1 MQRFTHFL
9 LGAILLGFVSCAKD
23 DPDFYDTETSFG
35 IRHDRNLSEYEAIA
49 ASNDPDLP
57 NFGSVVFFYYSLDG
71 SQDMEFTA
79 TGTLIDKQWVLTAG
93 HNFYD
98 AEEQDDPAP
107 IEGIVVHA
115 GNDPN
120 VPDHTYSVSRLVFHP
135 SWLDGM
141 QELRHANDLCL
152 VKLASPVTNI
162 APSGFFKDTDEP
174 LGSEVWFCGFGDYS
188 QQSGNDP
195 DLLSKKHA
203 MVNILDRKK
212 EEFTSSSSGTTY
224 PGGLLAY
231 DFDDPDG
238 IVNSLGDQ
246 FVGPDEALLGQGSS
260 MAGALNYEGTT
271 VQGDSGGPLFV
282 YNNGTWEVAGVLSGG
297 ADEPIEDHDDSS
309 YGDIS
314 MFTRVSTARAWIESV
329 IR

>member
-1 MQRFTHFL
+1 
-9 LGAILLGFVSCAKD
+9 
-23 DPDFYDTETSFG
+23 
-35 IRHDRNLSEYEAIA
+35 
-49 ASNDPDLP
+49 
-57 NFGSVVFFYYSLDG
+57 
-71 SQDMEFTA
+71 
-79 TGTLIDKQWVLTAG
+79 
-93 HNFYD
+93 
-98 AEEQDDPAP
+98 
-107 IEGIVVHA
+107 
-115 GNDPN
+115 
-120 VPDHTYSVSRLVFHP
+120 
-135 SWLDGM
+135 
-141 QELRHANDLCL
+141 
-152 VKLASPVTNI
+152 
-162 APSGFFKDTDEP
+162 
-174 LGSEVWFCGFGDYS
+174 
-188 QQSGNDP
+188 
-195 DLLSKKHA
+195 

-212 EEFTSSSSGTTY
+212 EGFTSSSSGTTY

-260 MAGALNYEGTT
+260 MAGALDYEGTT